1 MFNDEIKMKL
11 ERERDAQLE
20 ALELKVQQQQEV
32 IVLQQQKI
40 NEILANPFPL
50 QYPSSSANSNDK
62 NAVAAAAAMPKS
74 CADLRYFEQT
84 VNGMYLIM
92 ETEKVETVFCDLP
105 IWTRFLLSSDPS
117 KIAF

>member
-20 ALELKVQQQQEV
+20 ALELKVQQQQV

-92 ETEKVETVFCDLP
+92 ETEKVETVFCD
-105 IWTRFLLSSDPS
+105 FS
-117 KIAF
+117 

>member
-1 MFNDEIKMKL
+1 M
-11 ERERDAQLE
+11 
-20 ALELKVQQQQEV
+20 KVQQQQV

-62 NAVAAAAAMPKS
+62 NAVAAAAMPKS

-92 ETEKVETVFCDLP
+92 ETEKVETVFCD
-105 IWTRFLLSSDPS
+105 FS
-117 KIAF
+117 

>member
-1 MFNDEIKMKL
+1 M
-11 ERERDAQLE
+11 
-20 ALELKVQQQQEV
+20 KVQQQQV

-62 NAVAAAAAMPKS
+62 NAVAAAAAAMPKS

-92 ETEKVETVFCDLP
+92 ETEKVETVFCD
-105 IWTRFLLSSDPS
+105 FS
-117 KIAF
+117 